1 MTAMPRFIA
10 ARAALALA
18 SMLGSACT
26 VVGPDYVRPAFDV
39 PPAYKEAT
47 TATSAS
53 QPTLDARWWRLY
65 RDERMDALMAQIDT
79 LNPSLQAAEARLRQA
94 CALVQGARAAQSP
107 TVVAGG
113 TNDLGVL
120 VNWEIDL
127 WGRIRRNLEANR
139 AAAQASAADL
149 AAVRLSLQAQLA
161 QTYFQLRVQDA
172 EIELLERAIASHERT
187 LQLTRNQYAVGVVAR
202 ANVVQAQARWQ
213 ATQAQTHDAHATRA
227 QLEHAVAVLVGRS
240 PAEFTLEA
248 APLDLQAPAIPA
260 GLPAQLLERRAD
272 VAAAERRIAAASA
285 RIGVAKASAYPSL
298 GVFAGVTIRRG
309 PVGGAK
315 LEVPLY
321 ASELPESVDSRASA
335 AYDEAV
341 ANYRQAVLGALRE
354 VEDGLVAIDRL
365 EQAAAAQAQAAAA
378 ARQAE
383 SIADNQYRAGISS
396 YLAVA
401 VVQAAALDNERADL
415 ALRGRRLVA
424 NVQLVKALGGGWQPE
439 PAPTGPTAGTPA
451 R

>member
-1 MTAMPRFIA
+1 
-10 ARAALALA
+10 
-18 SMLGSACT
+18 
-26 VVGPDYVRPAFDV
+26 
-39 PPAYKEAT
+39 
-47 TATSAS
+47 
-53 QPTLDARWWRLY
+53 
-65 RDERMDALMAQIDT
+65 
-79 LNPSLQAAEARLRQA
+79 
-94 CALVQGARAAQSP
+94 
-107 TVVAGG
+107 
-113 TNDLGVL
+113 
-120 VNWEIDL
+120 
-127 WGRIRRNLEANR
+127 
-139 AAAQASAADL
+139 
-149 AAVRLSLQAQLA
+149 
-161 QTYFQLRVQDA
+161 VQDA
-172 EIELLERAIASHERT
+172 EIELLERAIASHART

-213 ATQAQTHDAHATRA
+213 ATQAQAHDAHATRA
-227 QLEHAVAVLVGRS
+227 QLEHAVAVLVGRA
-240 PAEFTLEA
+240 PAEFALEA
-248 APLDLQAPAIPA
+248 APLELQAPEIPA

-272 VAAAERRIAAASA
+272 VAGAERRVAAASA

-321 ASELPESVDSRASA
+321 AGELPESVDTRASA

-341 ANYRQAVLGALRE
+341 ANYRQAALGALRE
-354 VEDGLVAIDRL
+354 VEDSLVAIDRL

-424 NVQLVKALGGGWQPE
+424 SVQLVKALGGGWQPE
-439 PAPTGPTAGTPA
+439 PAPAGPTAGPPA